1 MPLFYSCYLVWR
13 WGIKNHSVKTQWSC
27 EIQEGVAFDSGLFR
41 VGCVIGGLAAFES
54 ALESGECARFGVY
67 LPAKYFLKHI
77 EWRCFPLMIDSSPLE
92 AVTARVLIFAP
103 QAVQAMAQKITRL
116 LACDS
121 IAVEWE
127 LVLDSQS
134 ALFRLANQPHG
145 LLLMVAE
152 ADPAPALALWAR
164 CRSKSA
170 DLIGV
175 MFLGAPDAAVVRQV
189 YHAGVSDVLLM
200 SDDNERLTTLLAQA
214 LRRAEHAQRVH
225 LLHYQAE
232 QEGFD
237 LTLQPVAQSQAMRHA
252 LDLIHKVAPTPLPV
266 LIAGETGT
274 GKSVLARYI
283 HRQSQRATCT
293 FLTINCGA
301 LTPSLLESEL
311 FGHEKGAFTGA
322 NTRRVGLLEVADGG
336 TLFLDEINS
345 APMDLQVRLLQFIQE
360 KRFLRVGG
368 NQPINVDVRLI
379 FASNKPLLDLV
390 NLGQFREDLFYRINV
405 FPVEIP
411 PLRARVDDIPQIA
424 AQTLL
429 RACSQLNRP
438 VKPCGPGVL
447 EAVRCY
453 PWPGNLRELDNVIQ
467 RGLIVSQ
474 GERVELT
481 DLPLEIR
488 TPSRSAGAEWLNA
501 PEEMR
506 GFPWPANA
514 RLEEVERVWIR
525 HVLQECGGNRTHA
538 ARQLG
543 IDPSTLWR
551 KLKEA

>member
-1 MPLFYSCYLVWR
+1 MTDSP
-13 WGIKNHSVKTQWSC
+13 SVETH
-27 EIQEGVAFDSGLFR
+27 A
-41 VGCVIGGLAAFES
+41 
-54 ALESGECARFGVY
+54 
-67 LPAKYFLKHI
+67 
-77 EWRCFPLMIDSSPLE
+77 
-92 AVTARVLIFAP
+92 ARVLIFAP
-103 QAVQAMAQKITRL
+103 EAVQGIAKKLTQV
-116 LACDS
+116 LAAS
-121 IAVEWE
+121 PILIEWE
-127 LVLDSQS
+127 LVGDAQS

-145 LLLMVAE
+145 LLLIVVE
-152 ADPAPALALWAR
+152 ADPTSAFALWAR
-164 CRSKSA
+164 CRSKAA
-170 DLIGV
+170 DLLGV
-175 MFLGAPDAAVVRQV
+175 MFLAEPKAATVRQA
-189 YHAGVSDVLLM
+189 YQAGIADVLLLGDDTPVL
-200 SDDNERLTTLLAQA
+200 SDLLEQA
-214 LRRAEHAQRVH
+214 LRRAEHTQRVN
-225 LLHYQAE
+225 LLDYRAR
-232 QEGFD
+232 QEGLD
-237 LTLQPVAQSQAMRHA
+237 LTLQPVAQSRAMRHA
-252 LDLIHKVAPTPLPV
+252 LNLIHKVAPTPLPV
-266 LIAGETGT
+266 LIVGETGT

-283 HRQSQRATCT
+283 HLKSQRAERT

-322 NTRRVGLLEVADGG
+322 NARRVGLLEVADGG

-390 NLGQFREDLFYRINV
+390 NQGQFREDLFYRINV

-411 PLRARVDDIPQIA
+411 PLRARVDDIAQIA
-424 AQTLL
+424 GQTLL
-429 RACSQLNRP
+429 RACSQLNMP

-474 GERVELT
+474 GERVELA
-481 DLPLEIR
+481 DLPLEISSA
-488 TPSRSAGAEWLNA
+488 SRNSGATFVDAFAETA
-501 PEEMR
+501 A
-506 GFPWPANA
+506 FPWRPDA
-514 RLEEVERVWIR
+514 RLDEVEQVWIQY
-525 HVLQECGGNRTHA
+525 VLKACNGNRTHA

>member
-1 MPLFYSCYLVWR
+1 VVSALASWVELSL
-13 WGIKNHSVKTQWSC
+13 NLANT
-27 EIQEGVAFDSGLFR
+27 D
-41 VGCVIGGLAAFES
+41 GLAYI
-54 ALESGECARFGVY
+54 CR
-67 LPAKYFLKHI
+67 AKYCLEHI
-77 EWRCFPLMIDSSPLE
+77 EWRCFLSMTDSPPVE
-92 AVTARVLIFAP
+92 ATSVRVLVFAP
-103 QAVQAMAQKITRL
+103 RPVQAIAQKLTQL
-116 LACDS
+116 LADSS
-121 IAVEWE
+121 IAVEWA
-127 LVLDSQS
+127 LVFDVQS

-145 LLLMVAE
+145 LLIMVAE
-152 ADPAPALALWAR
+152 ADPAPTLALWAR
-164 CRSKSA
+164 CRSKTA
-170 DLIGV
+170 DLLGV
-175 MFLGAPDAAVVRQV
+175 MFLAAPDAAVVRQV
-189 YHAGVSDVLLM
+189 YQAGVSDVLLL
-200 SDDNERLTTLLAQA
+200 SDDKPQMTSSLEQA
-214 LRRAEHAQRVH
+214 LRRAEHSQRVH
-225 LLHYQAE
+225 LLNYQAE
-232 QEGFD
+232 QNGLD

-252 LDLIHKVAPTPLPV
+252 LNLIHKVAPTPLPV

-283 HRQSQRATCT
+283 HAKSQRADHT

-322 NTRRVGLLEVADGG
+322 NARRVGLLEVADGG

-390 NLGQFREDLFYRINV
+390 NQGQFREDLFYRINV

-411 PLRARVDDIPQIA
+411 PLRSRVEDIPQIA
-424 AQTLL
+424 GQALL
-429 RACSQLNRP
+429 RACDHLNMS

-447 EAVRCY
+447 EAVRRY

-474 GERVELT
+474 GERVELS
-481 DLPLEIR
+481 DLPQEIIASSHQDEVGFLED
-488 TPSRSAGAEWLNA
+488 AEQ
-501 PEEMR
+501 MS
-506 GFPWPANA
+506 GFPWRSNA
-514 RLEEVERVWIR
+514 RLDEVELVWIKY
-525 HVLQECGGNRTHA
+525 VLKACHGNRTHA
-538 ARQLG
+538 ARRLG

>member
-1 MPLFYSCYLVWR
+1 MTDHP
-13 WGIKNHSVKTQWSC
+13 
-27 EIQEGVAFDSGLFR
+27 
-41 VGCVIGGLAAFES
+41 
-54 ALESGECARFGVY
+54 
-67 LPAKYFLKHI
+67 PA
-77 EWRCFPLMIDSSPLE
+77 ENVP
-92 AVTARVLIFAP
+92 ARVLIFAP
-103 QAVQAMAQKITRL
+103 PGVEPMAQKITQL
-116 LACDS
+116 LDAGTTPV
-121 IAVEWE
+121 IWE
-127 LVLDSQS
+127 RVSDVQS
-134 ALFRLANQPHG
+134 ALFRLANQPQG
-145 LLLMVAE
+145 LLLMLVD
-152 ADPAPALALWAR
+152 ADPMPALALWAR
-164 CRSKSA
+164 CLSSA
-170 DLIGV
+170 LDIIGV
-175 MFLGAPDAAVVRQV
+175 MYLASPNAAVVRQV
-189 YHAGVSDVLLM
+189 YHAGLSDVLLH
-200 SDDNERLTTLLAQA
+200 DDEPTELAVLLAQA

-225 LLHYQAE
+225 LLSYQADKV
-232 QEGFD
+232 GLD
-237 LTLQPVAQSQAMRHA
+237 MTLQPVAQSQAMRQA
-252 LDLIHKVAPTPLPV
+252 LSLIHKVAPTPLPV

-283 HRQSQRATCT
+283 HQQSQRAAQT

-322 NTRRVGLLEVADGG
+322 NARRVGLLEVADGG

-429 RACSQLNRP
+429 RACSQLSLP

-474 GERVELT
+474 GDRVELA

-488 TPSRSAGAEWLNA
+488 TASQNSGAVFMDACAENTA
-501 PEEMR
+501 
-506 GFPWPANA
+506 FPWRPDA
-514 RLEEVERVWIR
+514 RLDEVEQIWIQY
-525 HVLQECGGNRTHA
+525 VLKACNGNRTHA

>member
-1 MPLFYSCYLVWR
+1 MTDSR
-13 WGIKNHSVKTQWSC
+13 SV
-27 EIQEGVAFDSGLFR
+27 
-41 VGCVIGGLAAFES
+41 
-54 ALESGECARFGVY
+54 
-67 LPAKYFLKHI
+67 
-77 EWRCFPLMIDSSPLE
+77 E
-92 AVTARVLIFAP
+92 AVPARLLIFAP
-103 QAVQAMAQKITRL
+103 QAEQAMAQKITGL
-116 LACDS
+116 LVAAA
-121 IAVEWE
+121 ITVEWE
-127 LVLDSQS
+127 LVLDAQS

-145 LLLMVAE
+145 LLLMVA
-152 ADPAPALALWAR
+152 ASDPAPALALWAG
-164 CRSKSA
+164 CRSKAA
-170 DLIGV
+170 DLLGV

-189 YHAGVSDVLLM
+189 YHAGVSDVLLLSD
-200 SDDNERLTTLLAQA
+200 SDDQLAHLLEQA
-214 LRRAEHAQRVH
+214 LRRAEHSQRVH
-225 LLHYQAE
+225 WLNFKAE
-232 QEGFD
+232 QDGFD

-252 LDLIHKVAPTPLPV
+252 LQLIHKVAPTPLPV

-283 HRQSQRATCT
+283 HLQSQRAART

-322 NTRRVGLLEVADGG
+322 NARRVGLLEVSDGG

-390 NLGQFREDLFYRINV
+390 NLGQFREDLYYRINV

-429 RACSQLNRP
+429 RACSQLNLP

-447 EAVRCY
+447 EAVRSY

-474 GERVELT
+474 GERVELA
-481 DLPLEIR
+481 DLPLEISVPAR
-488 TPSRSAGAEWLNA
+488 NAGSQLIATEA
-501 PEEMR
+501 IH
-506 GFPWPANA
+506 GFPWPLNA
-514 RLEEVERVWIR
+514 RLDEVEHAWIL
-525 HVLQECGGNRTHA
+525 HVLKACGGNRTHA

-551 KLKEA
+551 KLKEV